1 MKNLIAID
9 SSPAPPLWMQDLLA
23 SYGQDSTSSDEE
35 SSNEKVVP
43 QDPISGVGQKRKL
56 VDIEE
61 KKSNEPPKKKLKL
74 PSIFD
79 EEKKPDPGI
88 I

>member
-1 MKNLIAID
+1 
-9 SSPAPPLWMQDLLA
+9 MQDLLA
-23 SYGQDSTSSDEE
+23 NYGQDSTSSDEE
-35 SSNEKVVP
+35 SSTHEKVVT
-43 QDPISGVGQKRKL
+43 QDLISGVGQKRKL

-61 KKSNEPPKKKLKL
+61 KKFNEPPKKKLKL

>member
-1 MKNLIAID
+1 
-9 SSPAPPLWMQDLLA
+9 MQDLLA

-35 SSNEKVVP
+35 SSTHEKNVT